1 VDIRTI
7 APLAVAFLGT
17 FFVIGLPY
25 WSIPLDRLALPRDI
39 WGHGLVAAAALAVG
53 ACVLGNSRAW
63 AAGLAVGTAVP
74 AAVFARV
81 IYDVARD
88 STTHNL
94 WPFEIVLALGP
105 GLLAGLAGAIA
116 GALMVRWRGA

>member
-1 VDIRTI
+1 MLGQIELGQSTPTINVLWKIARALEVTFSALISQRTQS
-7 APLAVAFLGT
+7 G
-17 FFVIGLPY
+17 
-25 WSIPLDRLALPRDI
+25 ALVPPDL
-39 WGHGLVAAAALAVG
+39 H
-53 ACVLGNSRAW
+53 
-63 AAGLAVGTAVP
+63 P